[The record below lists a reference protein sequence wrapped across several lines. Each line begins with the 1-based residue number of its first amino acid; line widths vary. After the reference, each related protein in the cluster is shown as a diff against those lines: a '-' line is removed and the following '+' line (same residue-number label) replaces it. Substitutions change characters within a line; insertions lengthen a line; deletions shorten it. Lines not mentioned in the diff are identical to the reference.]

1 MTKMKFILIAHDK
14 AGALE
19 VRKANRP
26 AHLAYLQEAGE
37 TIVFGGPLL
46 GPDGSPFGS
55 VVVIEAE
62 NEAAARA
69 FFEGDPYAEAGLF
82 EMVTVSGFRVVMEKG
97 VLAG

>member
-1 MTKMKFILIAHDK
+1 VKFILIAHDK

-26 AHLAYLQEAGE
+26 AHLAYLQAAGE
-37 TIVFGGPLL
+37 KIVFGGPLL
-46 GPDGSPFGS
+46 AADGAPFGS

-62 NEAAARA
+62 DEAAARA
-69 FFEGDPYAEAGLF
+69 FFAGDPYAEAELF
-82 EMVTVSGFRVVMEKG
+82 EMVTVSAFRVVIEKG